1 MSAAVLGA
9 LAGGLLSTFS
19 SQNAQD
25 DMQKYNER
33 MYQQYLSPSAQAINL
48 RGAGINPAFALSQI
62 AAGATQTPQM
72 SSPRDTSGMQA
83 LSSSLP
89 TAFLQD
95 EQSRLLREQTEN
107 QQIRNSYENVRQM
120 LEVNQMRENVKG
132 LKFDNYV
139 KKNTKDLQVNII
151 ENTNRQMY
159 TKTFVDNLLAV
170 GTSWDVASKAMFAQI
185 GQPLE
190 FEKMRTDIAVTSAN
204 LSYQLK
210 VNKWY
215 DKFSKAQ
222 IDSLYS
228 NAAAAIIQAHSAE
241 RNSFI
246 NAYLAPGQ
254 NDLNK
259 NQSRNLYENSLSTS
273 WNRRKDKTLFPLVK
287 QSLRLGVQSQG
298 VDIFNKS
305 NHYDQPLWNTAG
317 GAVWDTFQHFGTW
330 YYNGLRTV
338 GAGAAAYSHN
348 VKASTERVKQRQAQK
363 AAYEASQRKK
373 HNKQ

>member
-9 LAGGLLSTFS
+9 LAGGLLSTFA

-33 MYQQYLSPSAQAINL
+33 MYQEYLSPSAQAKNL

-95 EQSRLLREQTEN
+95 EQSRLLREQSEN

-190 FEKMRTDIAVTSAN
+190 FEKMRTDIAATSAN

-215 DKFSKAQ
+215 DRFSKAQ

-241 RNSFI
+241 RNSYI

-273 WNRRKDKTLFPLVK
+273 WNRRKDKVLFPLVK
-287 QSLRLGVQSQG
+287 KSLKLGVDNSQF
-298 VDIFNKS
+298 DFNFKTS
-305 NHYDQPLWNTAG
+305 GIGQTFYGIDKFTHSVIPLS
-317 GAVWDTFQHFGTW
+317 
-330 YYNGLRTV
+330 GL
-338 GAGAAAYSHN
+338 SF
-348 VKASTERVKQRQAQK
+348 K
-363 AAYEASQRKK
+363 
-373 HNKQ
+373 

>member
-9 LAGGLLSTFS
+9 LAGGLLSTFA

-33 MYQQYLSPSAQAINL
+33 MYDQYLSPSAQARNL

-72 SSPRDTSGMQA
+72 SSPRDTSGMQS

-107 QQIRNSYENVRQM
+107 QQIRNSYENIRQM

-139 KKNTKDLQVNII
+139 KKHTKDLQVNII

-159 TKTFVDNLLAV
+159 TKTYVDNLLAV

-241 RNSFI
+241 RNSYI

-273 WNRRKDKTLFPLVK
+273 WNRRKDKALFPLVK
-287 QSLRLGVQSQG
+287 KSLKLGVDNSQF
-298 VDIFNKS
+298 DFNFKTS
-305 NHYDQPLWNTAG
+305 GIGQAFYGIDKFTHSVIPLS
-317 GAVWDTFQHFGTW
+317 
-330 YYNGLRTV
+330 GL
-338 GAGAAAYSHN
+338 SF
-348 VKASTERVKQRQAQK
+348 K
-363 AAYEASQRKK
+363 
-373 HNKQ
+373 

>member
-1 MSAAVLGA
+1 MSAAVIGA
-9 LAGGLLSTFS
+9 LAGSLLSGIA

-33 MYQQYLSPSAQAINL
+33 MYDQYLSPSAQAKNL

-72 SSPRDTSGMQA
+72 SSPRDVSGYAA

-89 TAFLQD
+89 SAVLQD
-95 EQSRLLREQTEN
+95 EQSRLLREQTAN

-159 TKTFVDNLLAV
+159 TKTYVDNLLAI
-170 GTSWDVASKAMFAQI
+170 GSSWDVASKAMFAQI
-185 GQPLE
+185 GLPLQ
-190 FEKMRTDIAVTSAN
+190 FEKMRTDIAATAAQ

-215 DKFSKAQ
+215 DRFSKAQ
-222 IDSLYS
+222 IDSLYN
-228 NAAAAIIQAHSAE
+228 NAAAALIQAHSAE

-259 NQSRNLYENSLSTS
+259 NQSRNLYETSLSTS
-273 WNRRKDKTLFPLVK
+273 WNRKKDKSLFGITK
-287 QSLRLGVQSQG
+287 KSLRLGVQSQQIG
-298 VDIFNKS
+298 VNNQIFEYNFKTS
-305 NHYDQPLWNTAG
+305 TPGRIVYGIDRGFHAVSPLR
-317 GAVWDTFQHFGTW
+317 FG
-330 YYNGLRTV
+330 
-338 GAGAAAYSHN
+338 
-348 VKASTERVKQRQAQK
+348 Q
-363 AAYEASQRKK
+363 
-373 HNKQ
+373 

>member
-1 MSAAVLGA
+1 MSAAVIGA
-9 LAGGLLSTFS
+9 LAGGLFS
-19 SQNAQD
+19 SIASQNAQD

-33 MYQQYLSPSAQAINL
+33 MYDQYLSPFAQAKNL

-72 SSPRDTSGMQA
+72 SSPRDVSGVAA

-89 TAFLQD
+89 SAFLQD

-107 QQIRNSYENVRQM
+107 QHIRNSYENIRQM

-139 KKNTKDLQVNII
+139 KNGSKDLQISILNQQ
-151 ENTNRQMY
+151 NQQMY
-159 TKTFVDNLLAV
+159 TKTYVDNLLAV
-170 GTSWDVASKAMFAQI
+170 GSEWDIATKAMFAKV

-190 FEKMRTDIAVTSAN
+190 FEKMRTDIAATSAQI
-204 LSYQLK
+204 SYQLK

-215 DKFSKAQ
+215 DRYSKAQ
-222 IDSLYS
+222 IDSLYN
-228 NAAAAIIQAHSAE
+228 NAAAALIQAHSAE

-273 WNRRKDKTLFPLVK
+273 WNRVKDKSLFSITK
-287 QSLRLGVQSQG
+287 RSLQLGVQQQSFD
-298 VDIFNKS
+298 VFNKA
-305 NHYDQPLWNTAG
+305 NHYDQPLWNTVG
-317 GAVWDTFQHFGTW
+317 GAAWQFGANAGDW
-330 YYNGLRTV
+330 SSRGFRLI
-338 GAGAAAYSHN
+338 GAGAAAYKHN
-348 VKASTERVKQRQAQK
+348 VEQSTKKVRARQK
-363 AAYEASQRKK
+363 ALG
-373 HNKQ
+373 NN

>member
-9 LAGGLLSTFS
+9 LAGGLLSTFA

-33 MYQQYLSPSAQAINL
+33 MYDQYLSPSAQARNL

-107 QQIRNSYENVRQM
+107 QQIRNSFENVRQM

-132 LKFDNYV
+132 LKFDNYI

-190 FEKMRTDIAVTSAN
+190 FEKMRTDIAYTSAN

-210 VNKWY
+210 VNHWY
-215 DKFSKAQ
+215 DRFSKAQ

-246 NAYLAPGQ
+246 NQYLAPSQ
-254 NDLNK
+254 RNMY
-259 NQSRNLYENSLSTS
+259 NQSAGASYQQGLSTQ
-273 WNRRKDKTLFPLVK
+273 WNRQKDKSLFGITK
-287 QSLRLGVQSQG
+287 RSLQLGVQSQQ
-298 VDIFNKS
+298 
-305 NHYDQPLWNTAG
+305 YDLKNLMFEYNFKTSTPGRILVG
-317 GAVWDTFQHFGTW
+317 IDRGLHAVSPFRFG
-330 YYNGLRTV
+330 
-338 GAGAAAYSHN
+338 
-348 VKASTERVKQRQAQK
+348 Q
-363 AAYEASQRKK
+363 
-373 HNKQ
+373 

>member
-9 LAGGLLSTFS
+9 LAGGLLSTFA

-33 MYQQYLSPSAQAINL
+33 MYQQYLSPSAQAKNL

-107 QQIRNSYENVRQM
+107 QQIRNSFENVRQM

-159 TKTFVDNLLAV
+159 TKTYVDNLLAV
-170 GTSWDVASKAMFAQI
+170 GTSWDVASKAMFVRF

-190 FEKMRTDIAVTSAN
+190 FEKMRTDIATASAN

-215 DKFSKAQ
+215 DRFSKAQ

-241 RNSFI
+241 RNSYI

-259 NQSRNLYENSLSTS
+259 NQSRNLYENSLLTS
-273 WNRRKDKTLFPLVK
+273 WNRRKDKILFPLVK
-287 QSLRLGVQSQG
+287 KSLKLGVDNSQF
-298 VDIFNKS
+298 DFNFKTS
-305 NHYDQPLWNTAG
+305 GIGQTFYGIDKFTHSIIPLS
-317 GAVWDTFQHFGTW
+317 
-330 YYNGLRTV
+330 GL
-338 GAGAAAYSHN
+338 SF
-348 VKASTERVKQRQAQK
+348 KQ
-363 AAYEASQRKK
+363 
-373 HNKQ
+373 

>member
-1 MSAAVLGA
+1 MSAAVIGA
-9 LAGGLLSTFS
+9 LAGSLLSGIA

-33 MYQQYLSPSAQAINL
+33 MYDQYLSPSAQAKNL

-72 SSPRDTSGMQA
+72 SSPRDVSGYAA

-89 TAFLQD
+89 SAVLQD
-95 EQSRLLREQTEN
+95 EQSRLLREQTAN

-159 TKTFVDNLLAV
+159 TKTYVDNLLAV
-170 GTSWDVASKAMFAQI
+170 GSSWDVASKAMFAKI
-185 GQPLE
+185 GLPLQ
-190 FEKMRTDIAVTSAN
+190 FEKMRTDIAATAAQLN
-204 LSYQLK
+204 YQLK

-215 DKFSKAQ
+215 DRFSKAQ
-222 IDSLYS
+222 IDSLYN
-228 NAAAAIIQAHSAE
+228 NAAAALIQAHSAE

-259 NQSRNLYENSLSTS
+259 NQSRNLYETSLSTS
-273 WNRRKDKTLFPLVK
+273 WNRKKDKSLFGITK
-287 QSLRLGVQSQG
+287 KSLRLGVQSQQIG
-298 VDIFNKS
+298 VNNQIFEYNFKTS
-305 NHYDQPLWNTAG
+305 FPGRIVYGIDRGFHAVSPLR
-317 GAVWDTFQHFGTW
+317 FG
-330 YYNGLRTV
+330 
-338 GAGAAAYSHN
+338 
-348 VKASTERVKQRQAQK
+348 Q
-363 AAYEASQRKK
+363 
-373 HNKQ
+373 

>member
-9 LAGGLLSTFS
+9 LAGGLLSTIA

-33 MYQQYLSPSAQAINL
+33 MYQQYLSPSAQSKSL

-89 TAFLQD
+89 SAFLQD

-159 TKTFVDNLLAV
+159 TKTYVDNLLAV

-190 FEKMRTDIAVTSAN
+190 FEKMRTDIAYTSAN

-210 VNKWY
+210 VNHWY
-215 DKFSKAQ
+215 DRFSKAQ

-241 RNSFI
+241 RNSFV
-246 NAYLAPGQ
+246 NQYLAPSQ
-254 NDLNK
+254 RNMY
-259 NQSRNLYENSLSTS
+259 NQSAGASYQQGLSTQ
-273 WNRRKDKTLFPLVK
+273 WNRQKDKSLFGITK
-287 QSLRLGVQSQG
+287 RSLQLGVQSQQY
-298 VDIFNKS
+298 DLKNQIFE
-305 NHYDQPLWNTAG
+305 
-317 GAVWDTFQHFGTW
+317 
-330 YYNGLRTV
+330 YNF
-338 GAGAAAYSHN
+338 
-348 VKASTERVKQRQAQK
+348 KASTPGRILVGIDRGVHAVSPFRFGQ
-363 AAYEASQRKK
+363 
-373 HNKQ
+373 

>member
-1 MSAAVLGA
+1 MSAAVIGA
-9 LAGGLLSTFS
+9 LAGSLLSGIA

-33 MYQQYLSPSAQAINL
+33 MYDQYLSPSAQAKNL

-72 SSPRDTSGMQA
+72 SSPRDVSGYAA

-89 TAFLQD
+89 SAVLQD
-95 EQSRLLREQTEN
+95 EQSRLLREQTAN

-159 TKTFVDNLLAV
+159 TKTYVDNLLAV
-170 GTSWDVASKAMFAQI
+170 GSSWDVASKAMFAQI
-185 GQPLE
+185 GLPLQ
-190 FEKMRTDIAVTSAN
+190 FEKMRTDIAATAAQ
-204 LSYQLK
+204 LSYQMK

-215 DKFSKAQ
+215 DRFSKAQ
-222 IDSLYS
+222 IDSLYN
-228 NAAAAIIQAHSAE
+228 NAAAALIQAHSAE

-259 NQSRNLYENSLSTS
+259 NQSRNLYETSLSTS
-273 WNRRKDKTLFPLVK
+273 WNRKKDKSLFGITK
-287 QSLRLGVQSQG
+287 KSLRLGVQSQQIG
-298 VDIFNKS
+298 VNNQIFEYNIKTS
-305 NHYDQPLWNTAG
+305 IPGRIVYGIDRGVHAVSPLR
-317 GAVWDTFQHFGTW
+317 FG
-330 YYNGLRTV
+330 
-338 GAGAAAYSHN
+338 
-348 VKASTERVKQRQAQK
+348 Q
-363 AAYEASQRKK
+363 
-373 HNKQ
+373 

>member
-1 MSAAVLGA
+1 MSAAVIGA
-9 LAGGLLSTFS
+9 LAGSLLSGIA

-33 MYQQYLSPSAQAINL
+33 MYDQYLSPSAQAKNL

-95 EQSRLLREQTEN
+95 EQSRLLREQSEN

-159 TKTFVDNLLAV
+159 TKTYVDNLLAV
-170 GTSWDVASKAMFAQI
+170 GSSWDVASKAMFAQI
-185 GQPLE
+185 GLPLQ
-190 FEKMRTDIAVTSAN
+190 FEKMRTDIAATAAH

-215 DKFSKAQ
+215 DRFSKAQ
-222 IDSLYS
+222 IDSLYN
-228 NAAAAIIQAHSAE
+228 NAAAALIQAHSAE

-259 NQSRNLYENSLSTS
+259 NQSRNLYETSLSTS
-273 WNRRKDKTLFPLVK
+273 WNRKKDKSLFGITK
-287 QSLRLGVQSQG
+287 KSLRLGVQSQQIG
-298 VDIFNKS
+298 VNDQIFEYNFKTS
-305 NHYDQPLWNTAG
+305 FPGRIVYGIDRGFHAVSPLR
-317 GAVWDTFQHFGTW
+317 FG
-330 YYNGLRTV
+330 
-338 GAGAAAYSHN
+338 
-348 VKASTERVKQRQAQK
+348 Q
-363 AAYEASQRKK
+363 
-373 HNKQ
+373 

>member
-9 LAGGLLSTFS
+9 LAGGLLSAFA

-33 MYQQYLSPSAQAINL
+33 MYDQYLSPSAQARNL

-72 SSPRDTSGMQA
+72 TSPRDTSGMQA

-95 EQSRLLREQTEN
+95 EQSRLLREQTAN
-107 QQIRNSYENVRQM
+107 QHIRNSYENIRQM
-120 LEVNQMRENVKG
+120 LEVNQMRESIKG

-139 KKNTKDLQVNII
+139 KNGSKDLQISILNQQ
-151 ENTNRQMY
+151 NQQMY
-159 TKTFVDNLLAV
+159 TKTYVDNLLAV
-170 GTSWDVASKAMFAQI
+170 GSEWDIATKAMFAKV

-190 FEKMRTDIAVTSAN
+190 FEKMRTDIAATSAQ
-204 LSYQLK
+204 LSYQMK

-215 DKFSKAQ
+215 DRFSKAQ
-222 IDSLYS
+222 IDSLYN
-228 NAAAAIIQAHSAE
+228 NAAAALIQAHSAE

-259 NQSRNLYENSLSTS
+259 NQSRNLYEQSLSTS
-273 WNRRKDKTLFPLVK
+273 WNRRKDKILFPLVK
-287 QSLRLGVQSQG
+287 KSLKLGVDNAQFDFDYKTSGIGQTFYG
-298 VDIFNKS
+298 IDKFTHSVI
-305 NHYDQPLWNTAG
+305 PLS
-317 GAVWDTFQHFGTW
+317 
-330 YYNGLRTV
+330 GL
-338 GAGAAAYSHN
+338 SF
-348 VKASTERVKQRQAQK
+348 K
-363 AAYEASQRKK
+363 
-373 HNKQ
+373 

>member
-1 MSAAVLGA
+1 MSAAVIGA
-9 LAGGLLSTFS
+9 LAGSLLSGIA
-19 SQNAQD
+19 SQYAQD

-33 MYQQYLSPSAQAINL
+33 MYDQYLSPSAQAKNL

-72 SSPRDTSGMQA
+72 SSPRDVSGYAA

-89 TAFLQD
+89 SAVLQD
-95 EQSRLLREQTEN
+95 EQSRLLREQTAN

-159 TKTFVDNLLAV
+159 TKTYVDNLLAV
-170 GTSWDVASKAMFAQI
+170 GSSWDVASKAMFAQI
-185 GQPLE
+185 GLPLQ
-190 FEKMRTDIAVTSAN
+190 FEKMRTDIAATAAQLN
-204 LSYQLK
+204 YQLK

-215 DKFSKAQ
+215 DRFSKAQ
-222 IDSLYS
+222 IDSLYN
-228 NAAAAIIQAHSAE
+228 NAAAALIQAHSAE

-259 NQSRNLYENSLSTS
+259 NQSRNLYETSLSTS
-273 WNRRKDKTLFPLVK
+273 WNRKKDKSLFGITK
-287 QSLRLGVQSQG
+287 KSLRLGVQSQQIG
-298 VDIFNKS
+298 VNNQIFEYNFKTS
-305 NHYDQPLWNTAG
+305 FPGRIVYGIDRGFHAVSPLR
-317 GAVWDTFQHFGTW
+317 FG
-330 YYNGLRTV
+330 
-338 GAGAAAYSHN
+338 
-348 VKASTERVKQRQAQK
+348 Q
-363 AAYEASQRKK
+363 
-373 HNKQ
+373 

>member
-1 MSAAVLGA
+1 MSAAVIGA
-9 LAGGLLSTFS
+9 LAGSLLSGIA

-33 MYQQYLSPSAQAINL
+33 MYDQYLSPSAQAKNL

-72 SSPRDTSGMQA
+72 SSPRDVSGYAA

-89 TAFLQD
+89 SAVLQD
-95 EQSRLLREQTEN
+95 EQSRLLREQTAN

-139 KKNTKDLQVNII
+139 KKNTKDLQVSII

-159 TKTFVDNLLAV
+159 TKTYVDNLLAV
-170 GTSWDVASKAMFAQI
+170 GSSWDVASKAMFAQI
-185 GQPLE
+185 GLPLQ
-190 FEKMRTDIAVTSAN
+190 FEKMRTDIAATAAQ

-215 DKFSKAQ
+215 DRFSKAQ
-222 IDSLYS
+222 IDSLYN
-228 NAAAAIIQAHSAE
+228 NAAAALIQAHSAE

-259 NQSRNLYENSLSTS
+259 NQSRNLYETSLSTS
-273 WNRRKDKTLFPLVK
+273 WNRKKDKSLFGITK
-287 QSLRLGVQSQG
+287 KSLRLGVQSQQIG
-298 VDIFNKS
+298 VNDQIFEYNFKTS
-305 NHYDQPLWNTAG
+305 IPGRIVYGIDRGFHAVSPLR
-317 GAVWDTFQHFGTW
+317 FG
-330 YYNGLRTV
+330 
-338 GAGAAAYSHN
+338 
-348 VKASTERVKQRQAQK
+348 Q
-363 AAYEASQRKK
+363 
-373 HNKQ
+373 

>member
-9 LAGGLLSTFS
+9 LAGGLLSTFA

-33 MYQQYLSPSAQAINL
+33 MYQQYLSPSAQAKNL

-151 ENTNRQMY
+151 ANTNRQMY
-159 TKTFVDNLLAV
+159 TKTYVDNLLAV
-170 GTSWDVASKAMFAQI
+170 GSSWDVASKAMFAQI

-190 FEKMRTDIAVTSAN
+190 FAKMRTDIAVTSAN

-215 DKFSKAQ
+215 DRFSKAQ
-222 IDSLYS
+222 IDSLYT
-228 NAAAAIIQAHSAE
+228 NAAAAIIQAHSSE
-241 RNSFI
+241 RNSYI

-259 NQSRNLYENSLSTS
+259 NQSRNLYENSLTTS
-273 WNRRKDKTLFPLVK
+273 WNRRKDKALFPLVK
-287 QSLRLGVQSQG
+287 KSLKLGVDNSQF
-298 VDIFNKS
+298 DFNFKTS
-305 NHYDQPLWNTAG
+305 GIGQTFYGIDKFTHSVVPLSG
-317 GAVWDTFQHFGTW
+317 FSF
-330 YYNGLRTV
+330 
-338 GAGAAAYSHN
+338 
-348 VKASTERVKQRQAQK
+348 K
-363 AAYEASQRKK
+363 
-373 HNKQ
+373 

>member
-9 LAGGLLSTFS
+9 LAGGLFSTFA

-33 MYQQYLSPSAQAINL
+33 MYDQYLSPFAQARNL

-139 KKNTKDLQVNII
+139 KNGSKDLQISILNQQ
-151 ENTNRQMY
+151 NQQMY
-159 TKTFVDNLLAV
+159 TKTYTANLLAV
-170 GTSWDVASKAMFAQI
+170 GSEWDVATKAMFAKV

-190 FEKMRTDIAVTSAN
+190 FEKMRTDIAATSAQI
-204 LSYQLK
+204 SYQMK

-215 DKFSKAQ
+215 DRFSKAQ
-222 IDSLYS
+222 IDSLYN
-228 NAAAAIIQAHSAE
+228 NAAAALIQAHSAE

-246 NAYLAPGQ
+246 NQYLAPSQ
-254 NDLNK
+254 RNMY
-259 NQSRNLYENSLSTS
+259 NQSAGASYQQGLSTQ
-273 WNRRKDKTLFPLVK
+273 WYRQKDKSLFGVTK
-287 QSLRLGVQSQG
+287 QSLKLGVQSQQYG
-298 VDIFNKS
+298 VKNQIFEYNFKTS
-305 NHYDQPLWNTAG
+305 FPGRVLVGIDRGVH
-317 GAVWDTFQHFGTW
+317 AVSPFRFG
-330 YYNGLRTV
+330 
-338 GAGAAAYSHN
+338 
-348 VKASTERVKQRQAQK
+348 Q
-363 AAYEASQRKK
+363 
-373 HNKQ
+373 

>member
-1 MSAAVLGA
+1 MSAAVIGA
-9 LAGGLLSTFS
+9 LAGGLLSGIA

-33 MYQQYLSPSAQAINL
+33 MYDQYLSPSAQAKNL

-95 EQSRLLREQTEN
+95 EQSRLLREQAEN

-215 DKFSKAQ
+215 DRFSKAQ

-273 WNRRKDKTLFPLVK
+273 WNRRKDKALFPLVK
-287 QSLRLGVQSQG
+287 KSLKLGVDNSQF
-298 VDIFNKS
+298 DFNFKS
-305 NHYDQPLWNTAG
+305 SGIGQTFYGIDKFTHSVIPLSG
-317 GAVWDTFQHFGTW
+317 FSF
-330 YYNGLRTV
+330 
-338 GAGAAAYSHN
+338 
-348 VKASTERVKQRQAQK
+348 K
-363 AAYEASQRKK
+363 
-373 HNKQ
+373 

>member
-9 LAGGLLSTFS
+9 LAGGLLSTFA

-33 MYQQYLSPSAQAINL
+33 MYDQYLSPSAQARNL

-151 ENTNRQMY
+151 ANTNRQMY
-159 TKTFVDNLLAV
+159 TKTYVDNLLAV
-170 GTSWDVASKAMFAQI
+170 GSSWDVASKAMFAQI

-190 FEKMRTDIAVTSAN
+190 FEKMRTDIAATSAN

-215 DKFSKAQ
+215 DRFSKAQ

-228 NAAAAIIQAHSAE
+228 NAAAAIIQARSAE
-241 RNSFI
+241 RNSYI

-273 WNRRKDKTLFPLVK
+273 WSRRKDKVLFPLVK
-287 QSLRLGVQSQG
+287 KSLKLGVDNSQF
-298 VDIFNKS
+298 DFNFKS
-305 NHYDQPLWNTAG
+305 SGIGQTLYSIDKFTHSIIPLS
-317 GAVWDTFQHFGTW
+317 
-330 YYNGLRTV
+330 GL
-338 GAGAAAYSHN
+338 SF
-348 VKASTERVKQRQAQK
+348 K
-363 AAYEASQRKK
+363 
-373 HNKQ
+373 

>member
-9 LAGGLLSTFS
+9 LAGGLLSTFA

-33 MYQQYLSPSAQAINL
+33 MYDQYLSPSAQARNL

-139 KKNTKDLQVNII
+139 KKNTKDLQINII

-190 FEKMRTDIAVTSAN
+190 FEKMRTDIAATAAN
-204 LSYQLK
+204 ISYQLK

-215 DKFSKAQ
+215 DRFSKAQ
-222 IDSLYS
+222 IDSLYN
-228 NAAAAIIQAHSAE
+228 NAAAALIQAHSAE
-241 RNSFI
+241 RNSYI
-246 NAYLAPGQ
+246 NQYLAPSQ
-254 NDLNK
+254 RNMY
-259 NQSRNLYENSLSTS
+259 NQSAGLSYQQGLSTQ
-273 WNRRKDKTLFPLVK
+273 WNRQKDKSLFGITK
-287 QSLRLGVQSQG
+287 QSLKLGVQSQQYG
-298 VDIFNKS
+298 VKDQIFEYNFKTS
-305 NHYDQPLWNTAG
+305 RPGRVLLGIDRGVH
-317 GAVWDTFQHFGTW
+317 AVSPFRFG
-330 YYNGLRTV
+330 
-338 GAGAAAYSHN
+338 
-348 VKASTERVKQRQAQK
+348 Q
-363 AAYEASQRKK
+363 
-373 HNKQ
+373 

>member
-9 LAGGLLSTFS
+9 LAGGLLSTFA

-33 MYQQYLSPSAQAINL
+33 MYQQYLSPSAQAKNL

-151 ENTNRQMY
+151 ANTNRQMY
-159 TKTFVDNLLAV
+159 TKTYVDNLLAV
-170 GTSWDVASKAMFAQI
+170 GSSWDVASKAMFAQI
-185 GQPLE
+185 GLPLE
-190 FEKMRTDIAVTSAN
+190 FDKMRTDIASTSAQI
-204 LSYQLK
+204 SYQLK

-215 DKFSKAQ
+215 DRFSKAQ
-222 IDSLYS
+222 IDSLYN
-228 NAAAAIIQAHSAE
+228 NAAAALIQAHSAE
-241 RNSFI
+241 RNSYI

-259 NQSRNLYENSLSTS
+259 NQSRNLYETSLSTS
-273 WNRRKDKTLFPLVK
+273 WNRIKDKSLFGITK
-287 QSLRLGVQSQG
+287 RSIQLGVQQQSFD
-298 VDIFNKS
+298 VFNKA
-305 NHYDQPLWNTAG
+305 NHYDQPLWNTVG
-317 GAVWDTFQHFGTW
+317 GAAWQFGANAGDW
-330 YYNGLRTV
+330 SSRGFRLI
-338 GAGAAAYSHN
+338 GAGAAAYKYN
-348 VKASTERVKQRQAQK
+348 VEQSTKKVRARQK
-363 AAYEASQRKK
+363 ALG
-373 HNKQ
+373 NN

>member
-9 LAGGLLSTFS
+9 LAGGLLSTFA

-33 MYQQYLSPSAQAINL
+33 MYDQYLSPSAQARNL

-139 KKNTKDLQVNII
+139 KKNTKDLQINII

-190 FEKMRTDIAVTSAN
+190 FEKMRTDIAATAAN
-204 LSYQLK
+204 ISYQLK

-215 DKFSKAQ
+215 DRFSKAQ
-222 IDSLYS
+222 IDSLYN
-228 NAAAAIIQAHSAE
+228 NAAAALIQAHSAE
-241 RNSFI
+241 RNSYI
-246 NAYLAPGQ
+246 NQYLAPSQ
-254 NDLNK
+254 RNMY
-259 NQSRNLYENSLSTS
+259 NQSAGLSYQQGLSTQ
-273 WNRRKDKTLFPLVK
+273 WNRQKDKSLFGITK
-287 QSLRLGVQSQG
+287 QSLKLGVQSQQYG
-298 VDIFNKS
+298 VKDQIFEYNFKTS
-305 NHYDQPLWNTAG
+305 LPGRVLLGIDRGVH
-317 GAVWDTFQHFGTW
+317 AVSPFRFG
-330 YYNGLRTV
+330 
-338 GAGAAAYSHN
+338 
-348 VKASTERVKQRQAQK
+348 Q
-363 AAYEASQRKK
+363 
-373 HNKQ
+373 

>member
-9 LAGGLLSTFS
+9 LAGGIFSSLS

-25 DMQKYNER
+25 DMQKYNEK
-33 MYQQYLSPSAQAINL
+33 MYDQYLSPFAQAKNL

-139 KKNTKDLQVNII
+139 KKNTKDLQINIL

-159 TKTFVDNLLAV
+159 TKTYVDNLLAV

-190 FEKMRTDIAVTSAN
+190 FDKLRTDIAYASAN

-241 RNSFI
+241 RNSYI

-273 WNRRKDKTLFPLVK
+273 WNRRKDKALFPLVK
-287 QSLRLGVQSQG
+287 KSLKLGVDNSQF
-298 VDIFNKS
+298 DFNFKTS
-305 NHYDQPLWNTAG
+305 GIGQTFYGIDKFTHSVIPLS
-317 GAVWDTFQHFGTW
+317 
-330 YYNGLRTV
+330 GL
-338 GAGAAAYSHN
+338 SF
-348 VKASTERVKQRQAQK
+348 K
-363 AAYEASQRKK
+363 
-373 HNKQ
+373 

>member
-9 LAGGLLSTFS
+9 LAGGLLSTFA

-120 LEVNQMRENVKG
+120 LEVNLMRENVKG

-159 TKTFVDNLLAV
+159 TKTYVDNLLAV

-190 FEKMRTDIAVTSAN
+190 FEKMRTDIAYTSAN

-215 DKFSKAQ
+215 DRFSKAQ

-246 NAYLAPGQ
+246 NQYLAPSQ
-254 NDLNK
+254 RNMY
-259 NQSRNLYENSLSTS
+259 NQSAGASYQQGLSTQ
-273 WNRRKDKTLFPLVK
+273 WNRQKDKSLFGITK
-287 QSLRLGVQSQG
+287 RSLKLGVQSQQYGLNDQIFEYNFKTSTPGRILVGIDRG
-298 VDIFNKS
+298 VHAVS
-305 NHYDQPLWNTAG
+305 PLR
-317 GAVWDTFQHFGTW
+317 FG
-330 YYNGLRTV
+330 
-338 GAGAAAYSHN
+338 
-348 VKASTERVKQRQAQK
+348 Q
-363 AAYEASQRKK
+363 
-373 HNKQ
+373 

>member
-1 MSAAVLGA
+1 MSAAVIGA
-9 LAGGLLSTFS
+9 LAGSLLSGIA

-33 MYQQYLSPSAQAINL
+33 MYQQYLSPSAQATSL

-72 SSPRDTSGMQA
+72 SSPRDTSGYAA
-83 LSSSLP
+83 LTSSLP
-89 TAFLQD
+89 SAFLQD
-95 EQSRLLREQTEN
+95 EQSRLLREQTAN

-215 DKFSKAQ
+215 DRFSKAQ

-241 RNSFI
+241 RNSYI

-273 WNRRKDKTLFPLVK
+273 WNRKKDKALFPLVK
-287 QSLRLGVQSQG
+287 KSLKLGVDNSQF
-298 VDIFNKS
+298 DFNFKTS
-305 NHYDQPLWNTAG
+305 GIGQTFYGIDKFTHSVIPLS
-317 GAVWDTFQHFGTW
+317 
-330 YYNGLRTV
+330 GL
-338 GAGAAAYSHN
+338 SF
-348 VKASTERVKQRQAQK
+348 K
-363 AAYEASQRKK
+363 
-373 HNKQ
+373 

>member
-9 LAGGLLSTFS
+9 LAGGLLSTFA

-72 SSPRDTSGMQA
+72 SSPRDTSGIQA

-120 LEVNQMRENVKG
+120 LDVDQMRENLNG

-139 KKNTKDLQVNII
+139 KKNTKDLQINII

-159 TKTFVDNLLAV
+159 TKTFMDNLLAV

-190 FEKMRTDIAVTSAN
+190 FEKMRTDIAATSAN

-215 DKFSKAQ
+215 DRFSKAQ

-246 NAYLAPGQ
+246 NQYLAPSQ
-254 NDLNK
+254 RNMY
-259 NQSRNLYENSLSTS
+259 NQAAGASYQQGLSTQWS
-273 WNRRKDKTLFPLVK
+273 RQKDKSLFGITK
-287 QSLRLGVQSQG
+287 QSLKLGVQSQQYG
-298 VDIFNKS
+298 VKDQIFEYNFKTS
-305 NHYDQPLWNTAG
+305 LPGRVLLGIDRGVH
-317 GAVWDTFQHFGTW
+317 AVSPFRFG
-330 YYNGLRTV
+330 
-338 GAGAAAYSHN
+338 
-348 VKASTERVKQRQAQK
+348 Q
-363 AAYEASQRKK
+363 
-373 HNKQ
+373 